1 MFRLALITALA
12 VGGLSATA
20 AIASNEPPEVLI
32 DSARL
37 WESRDRP
44 DLARLALEKVLRAQP
59 GHPEASL
66 QLADLELRSGEIE
79 AARRRLSDLEARHP
93 EHPAVRQLRAAIRLY
108 TDDRLALATMRRL
121 REIGEADSA
130 AVQARLLFPD
140 GPPPGPLALEYWNTL
155 GATDAAFDEARRG
168 LSELQQQYPDDLRYP
183 LALARLEI
191 TRVETRPQGLQR
203 YARLAQHPEIDRQEV
218 MGAWKT
224 ALDYLGDH
232 GGARPW
238 LRAYLAEAPDDLQVA
253 ERLQR
258 LQRLASSGTP
268 PANDPLSRALRQIE
282 AQVERG
288 ALTEAEAALAAL
300 RVPATR
306 EGDRNGTLG
315 VLRMRQ
321 GRHAEAE
328 GLFERARRQPALQSE
343 RWAGLWQEARYWV
356 ALEDIDG
363 LLARGALDEAE
374 ARLRQA
380 QTLRPGRDDT
390 ALRQARLWARQPG
403 RQAEAETGFR
413 RLLDTDPEALAAG
426 RGLVEL
432 LDAQGREAESDR
444 LLTDLAARAPAA
456 APDWNALRSQRLRE
470 QAERA
475 LARGQAGTALAALE
489 TAVTLA
495 PRDPW
500 ARHALARRYLAL
512 ELPGEAESLMAEGRA
527 VAPEDADMRYAQAL
541 ILDSLGQT
549 AAASETLAGIPAAD
563 RSEGIA
569 ALAQQLQLQLELQEV
584 RALQAAGNVAQ
595 ARAQLQ
601 AAEPRAAGD
610 PNRRADLALAWID
623 LDDPD
628 RARALMAAAPA
639 AADDREA
646 LLAEA
651 RVLEQLEDH
660 PAMEQ
665 RLVQL
670 RRLSL
675 DEGQQ
680 RRLAFLTR
688 RQAIA
693 ELRRLRAAGEPETAL
708 TQLRRDPRLAEQD
721 RETLEL
727 EVALLIDAG
736 RSAEATTVVETALAA
751 SPDQPDLLLMRAETL
766 RASGEV
772 AAARAALESL
782 LLQLPA
788 DDAPRRGAVVREWL
802 ALGGRA
808 RADDISRDLA
818 AAAPDA
824 PETAV
829 AQARVAQAQGRGNRA
844 MAYFQSARAAERA
857 RGDRG
862 WSPAQFGIDTLEAS
876 RDGFITAGISYLDRS
891 GDAGISQFQARQIPI
906 ELRVPYGYEGHFF
919 AIADLIDADAG
930 VLPGDEAAA
939 ARFGSVQAGGPD
951 SLAAVPDGVRQDARG
966 VDFGLGWQSERLRVD
981 LGTTPMGF
989 LVRNTVGG
997 LRWEDR
1003 IGLLGYGLNLSRRPV
1018 GGSLLSYAGARD
1030 PVSGRV
1036 WGGVV
1041 RTGLDGRLSRDFG
1054 RLGSSFSLGAHR
1066 LTGEQVPDN
1075 EQFTMRAA
1083 LDWPLLRQDH
1093 QRFNAGL
1100 ALSAWHYSEN
1110 LGEYSFGHG
1119 GYYSPQQYV
1128 SLALPVE
1135 WTGRWQRLAWRAS
1148 GSVAYSR
1155 TQTDA
1160 QVFHPNDPA
1169 LQAAAEAQAANPIFG
1184 DAVYG
1189 GGRGGGS
1196 SYSLRGALEYRMT
1209 PHWFI
1214 GSNVE
1219 IDRSEFYTPNFF
1231 NLYLRYDF
1239 DGEPDR
1245 IRFPPR
1251 PPLPYLSY

>member
-12 VGGLSATA
+12 VGGLSAAVANT
-20 AIASNEPPEVLI
+20 EPPEVLI

-79 AARRRLSDLEARHP
+79 AARQRLNLLEARHP

-108 TDDRLALATMRRL
+108 TDDRLAFATMRRL
-121 REIGEADSA
+121 REIGDADSA

-140 GPPPGPLALEYWNTL
+140 GPPPGPLALEYWTTL

-168 LSELQQQYPDDLRYP
+168 LEDLQRQYPDDLRYP

-191 TRVETRPQGLQR
+191 TRVETRAQGLQR
-203 YARLAQHPEIDRQEV
+203 YARLAGHPEADRDEV
-218 MGAWKT
+218 LGAWKT
-224 ALDYLGDH
+224 ALDYLGEH

-238 LRAYLAEAPDDLQVA
+238 LRAYLAEAPGDPEVA
-253 ERLQR
+253 SRLQR
-258 LQRLASSGTP
+258 LNRLGSSGGAP
-268 PANDPLSRALRQIE
+268 PANDPFSRALRAIEGQI
-282 AQVERG
+282 ERG
-288 ALTEAEAALAAL
+288 ALTEAESALAAL
-300 RVPATR
+300 RVPAAR
-306 EGDRNGTLG
+306 QGDHQGTLG
-315 VLRMRQ
+315 VLRLRQ

-328 GLFERARRQPALQSE
+328 NLFERARRQPALQGD
-343 RWAGLWQEARYWV
+343 RWAGLWLEARYAV

-380 QTLRPGRDDT
+380 QALRPGRNET
-390 ALRQARLWARQPG
+390 ALRQAQLWARQPG
-403 RQAEAETGFR
+403 RQTEAEAGFR
-413 RLLDTDPEALAAG
+413 RLLDADPGSLAAG

-432 LDAQGREAESDR
+432 LDAQGRGIESDR
-444 LLTDLAARAPAA
+444 LLTALAERAPAA
-456 APDWNALRSQRLRE
+456 ASNWNALRSQRLRE

-512 ELPGEAESLMAEGRA
+512 GLPQEAETLMAEGRA
-527 VAPEDADMRYAQAL
+527 LAPEVVDMRYAQAL
-541 ILDSLGQT
+541 ILNSLGQT
-549 AAASETLAGIPAAD
+549 AAASETLAGIPTAEH
-563 RSEGIA
+563 SEGIT
-569 ALAQQLQLQLELQEV
+569 ALAQQLQLQLALQEV
-584 RALQAAGNVAQ
+584 RALQAAGNTAG
-595 ARAQLQ
+595 ARAQLL
-601 AAEPRAAGD
+601 AAETGAAGD

-623 LDDPD
+623 LGNPD

-639 AADDREA
+639 AADDVPA

-660 PAMEQ
+660 AGLEP
-665 RLVQL
+665 RLSQL

-680 RRLAFLTR
+680 GQLAFLAR

-693 ELRRLRAAGEPETAL
+693 ELRRLRADGEAATAL
-708 TQLRRDPRLAEQD
+708 AQLRSDPRIAEPD

-727 EVALLIDAG
+727 EVALLIDAD
-736 RSAEATTVVETALAA
+736 RSAEATALVETALAA
-751 SPDQPDLLLMRAETL
+751 APNQADLLLMRAETL

-782 LLQLPA
+782 LQQLPA
-788 DDAPRRGAVVREWL
+788 DDAPRRGAGTSAQGQPFAHYR
-802 ALGGRA
+802 
-808 RADDISRDLA
+808 A
-818 AAAPDA
+818 AAVSEELATAAPAA

-829 AQARVAQAQGRGNRA
+829 AQARVALAQGRGNQA

-862 WSPAQFGIDTLEAS
+862 WSPAQFGIDSLEAS
-876 RDGFITAGISYLDRS
+876 RDGFITAGMSYLDRS

-919 AIADLIDADAG
+919 AITDLIDADAG
-930 VLPGDEAAA
+930 LLPGDEATA

-951 SLAAVPDGVRQDARG
+951 SLAAVPDGVRQDAQG
-966 VDFGLGWQSERLRVD
+966 VDLGLGWQSERLRVD
-981 LGTTPMGF
+981 LGTTPIGF

-997 LRWEDR
+997 LRWDDR
-1003 IGLLGYGLNLSRRPV
+1003 IGSVGYGLNLSRRPV
-1018 GGSLLSYAGARD
+1018 GGSLLSYAGVRD

-1054 RLGSSFSLGAHR
+1054 RLGSSLSLGAHR
-1066 LTGEQVPDN
+1066 LTGENVPDN
-1075 EQFTMRAA
+1075 EQFTLRAA

-1093 QRFNAGL
+1093 QRLNTGL
-1100 ALSAWHYSEN
+1100 ALSAWHYAEN

-1119 GYYSPQQYV
+1119 GYYSPQQYL

-1135 WTGRWQRLAWRAS
+1135 WSGRWQRLAWRAS
-1148 GSVAYSR
+1148 GSLAYSQ

-1169 LQAAAEAQAANPIFG
+1169 LQAAAEAQAANPLFG

-1196 SYSLRGALEYRMT
+1196 SYSLRGALEYRMS

-1239 DGEPDR
+1239 DGQPDR